1 MESKPKLLKWALVFG
16 IVIVLNLFFN
26 YAISLL
32 YKEPDYNTYVAR
44 QIMPIAPSSDLAKQE
59 AEQQKFQQEQDA
71 YNKAREVYNRNVF
84 IILVVLGV
92 ASIIL
97 GAFLWNEILVLGLSW
112 GGVLS
117 LIISSMR
124 YWTDADNL
132 VKVLIL
138 LLALG
143 ALIWI
148 AIKKFG
154 K

>member
-1 MESKPKLLKWALVFG
+1 METKPKLLKWAIVLG

-26 YAISLL
+26 YTISLF
-32 YKEPDYNTYVAR
+32 YKEPDYNNYITQ
-44 QIMPIAPSSDLAKQE
+44 QIMPINPSSDIAKQE
-59 AEQQKFQQEQDA
+59 ADQQKFQKEQDA
-71 YNKAREVYNRNVF
+71 YNKAREIYNRNVF
-84 IILVVLGV
+84 IMLVILGV
-92 ASIIL
+92 ISIAL

-132 VKVLIL
+132 IKVFIL

-143 ALIWI
+143 ALVWI
-148 AIKKFG
+148 ALKKFG